1 MYIPQGKILKKY
13 YYTGGNEFTIP
24 SGIKYTGY
32 YHKDV
37 YGNSWTGKTHDN
49 TSVILKSILPTTYL
63 DNNSDYNGNT
73 LKYNNINKSANIL
86 GTNAKP
92 IQVSNFSV
100 NRTEYEVGF
109 KTRYFIKY
117 NASTRLKFDE
127 LSSSTY
133 KDLQLDNSQYH
144 TVMYTLVS
152 LMWRVRG
159 PLEDQYKDNI
169 LIKPGVYS
177 SNKRSVDEA
186 EKTCPGIRL
195 YLTDLTEGA
204 IIEP

>member
-13 YYTGGNEFTIP
+13 YYTGGSEFTIP
-24 SGIKYTGY
+24 SGIVYIGY

-49 TSVILKSILPTTYL
+49 TSVILQSILPISYL
-63 DNNSDYNGNT
+63 DSNSGYNGNT
-73 LKYNNINKSANIL
+73 LKYNNINKSSNIL
-86 GTNAKP
+86 GTNTKP
-92 IQVSNFSV
+92 IQVSNFTVSK
-100 NRTEYEVGF
+100 TEYEVGF

-127 LSSSTY
+127 LSQSTY
-133 KDLQLDNSQYH
+133 QNLQVNPTEYH
-144 TVMYTLVS
+144 TVMYTMIS
-152 LMWRVRG
+152 LLWRVRG
-159 PLEDQYKDNI
+159 PLEDQYKNNI

-177 SNKRSVDEA
+177 SNKRSVDQA
-186 EKTCPGIRL
+186 EEKCPGIKL
-195 YLTDLTEGA
+195 YLRDLVEGA